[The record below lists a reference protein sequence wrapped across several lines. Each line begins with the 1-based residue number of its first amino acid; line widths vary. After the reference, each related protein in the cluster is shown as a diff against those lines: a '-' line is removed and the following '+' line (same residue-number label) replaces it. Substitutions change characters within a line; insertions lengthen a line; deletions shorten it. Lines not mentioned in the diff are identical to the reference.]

1 VLRKTLFV
9 IMSTISLWFTLFVI
23 CINIC
28 TEIVMHA
35 MHGAHGE
42 GLHAVHGAQGE
53 GWAPGHMHVGRRGK
67 NVFGTHHLMKFSPL
81 SFGNKQGG
89 TFF

>member
-28 TEIVMHA
+28 YNDLDCNNNVALHA
-35 MHGAHGE
+35 M
-42 GLHAVHGAQGE
+42 HGAQGE

-67 NVFGTHHLMKFSPL
+67 NVF
-81 SFGNKQGG
+81 
-89 TFF
+89 